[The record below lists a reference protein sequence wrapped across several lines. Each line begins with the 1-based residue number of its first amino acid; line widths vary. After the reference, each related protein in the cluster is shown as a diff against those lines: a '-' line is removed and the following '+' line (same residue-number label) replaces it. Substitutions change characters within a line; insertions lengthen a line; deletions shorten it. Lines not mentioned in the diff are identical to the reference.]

1 MLRHPAQKRA
11 SKEFLPGAPES
22 RSQATPR
29 CGGESYEP
37 QPMDQGQQAAAP
49 GRWLQWHSVHSSLGA
64 LHSST
69 PAWKPRPC
77 RKQPPSWG
85 DADLSPARICS
96 SESSPL
102 SRWGTRLLP
111 WKSMTSML
119 GARGDRSQVAG
130 CFPGPSTRP
139 PAQLAFSKYLFNE

>member
-1 MLRHPAQKRA
+1 MLLRA
-11 SKEFLPGAPES
+11 EAKPPHAVGERATNHSPWARVSRRLPP
-22 RSQATPR
+22 
-29 CGGESYEP
+29 GGGCNGTLCTVAWEP
-37 QPMDQGQQAAAP
+37 CIPP
-49 GRWLQWHSVHSSLGA
+49 P
-64 LHSST
+64 

-102 SRWGTRLLP
+102 SRWGTRPLP
-111 WKSMTSML
+111 WKSVTSML